1 MTKGCPRNSV
11 KGDDIPNN
19 SWQGHHTTNKKIQS
33 AKRNAKNYLKKVI
46 KDKVIAF
53 KLPHIFDQPAFVKY
67 NAYQR
72 DIVTHAAVNKGS
84 LLGLQHSTKLA
95 Y

>member
-1 MTKGCPRNSV
+1 M
-11 KGDDIPNN
+11 
-19 SWQGHHTTNKKIQS
+19 
-33 AKRNAKNYLKKVI
+33 KNVIKPTRPYKAQDVLQNHLKKAI